1 MKEQQS
7 FIRTVLQLAVPV
19 TLQSML
25 QSSFSIVDQVMI
37 GQLGSVS
44 VAGVGLAGKFITIL
58 SVMISSVGA
67 VAGIMIAQYL
77 GQKNRQEVRRSLGI
91 NLAVAVVLA
100 GIFLVPALVLP
111 EKIMGLYTRDA
122 ETVAAAAE
130 YLKIVAGTFLPMA
143 GATMLATLFRCMEMA
158 SLPLYAS
165 ILAALMNTGVN
176 YILIFGKLGFP
187 ALGARGAAIATLLSQ
202 LVNVSVMLLM
212 LTKHR
217 HLLDMPGEKTVRMPR
232 FNWKQY
238 AAMLLPVLVCEFM
251 WSLGEN
257 VYAAIYGHLG
267 TQSSAAMILIDPIQG
282 LTIGALC
289 GMSQAAG
296 VLVGKEL
303 GAGDR
308 DSAYTTG
315 KKLLLAGLGAAVALS
330 CLVLLLRGAYVQIYQ
345 VEEAVKSLTKQILAA
360 FALVAPVKVLNM
372 ILGSGILRSGGK
384 TTYVMA
390 IDLTGTWLFG
400 VPLGLLAAFVL
411 KLEVPYV
418 YFILSLEECVRLGM
432 GLVLFRTRRW
442 MQVLQAKDET
452 STGK

>member
-58 SVMISSVGA
+58 SVLISSVGA

-91 NLAVAVVLA
+91 NLAVVVVLA

-122 ETVAAAAE
+122 QTVAAAAE

-212 LTKHR
+212 LMKHR

-330 CLVLLLRGAYVQIYQ
+330 CLVLLLRGAYVRIYQ

>member
-7 FIRTVLQLAVPV
+7 FIWTVLQLAVPV

-58 SVMISSVGA
+58 SVLISSVGA

-91 NLAVAVVLA
+91 NLAVVVVLA

-122 ETVAAAAE
+122 QTVAAAAE

-212 LTKHR
+212 LMKHR

-330 CLVLLLRGAYVQIYQ
+330 CLVLLLRGAYVRIYQ

>member
-58 SVMISSVGA
+58 SVLISSVGA

-91 NLAVAVVLA
+91 NLAVVVVLA

-122 ETVAAAAE
+122 QTVAAAAE

>member
-58 SVMISSVGA
+58 SVLISSVGA

-100 GIFLVPALVLP
+100 AIFLVPALVLP

-238 AAMLLPVLVCEFM
+238 ATMLLPVLVCEFM

-330 CLVLLLRGAYVQIYQ
+330 CLVLLLRGVYVQIYQ

>member
-58 SVMISSVGA
+58 SVLISSVGA

-91 NLAVAVVLA
+91 NLAVVVVLA

-122 ETVAAAAE
+122 QTVAAAAE

-212 LTKHR
+212 LVKHR

-330 CLVLLLRGAYVQIYQ
+330 CLVLLLRGAYVRIYQ